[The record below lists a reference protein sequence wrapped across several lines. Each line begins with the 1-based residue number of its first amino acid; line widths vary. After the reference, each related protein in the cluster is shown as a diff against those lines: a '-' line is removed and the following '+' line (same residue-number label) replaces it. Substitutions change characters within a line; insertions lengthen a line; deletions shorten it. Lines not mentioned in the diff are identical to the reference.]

1 MFSRLRKWL
10 GPLACTPLHPQW
22 LVLRDRI
29 QTRNTVAD
37 VAVGTVL
44 DIGCGDRWVESA
56 LDSATQYV
64 ALDYPNTVNMGY
76 AGCPDAFGDSR
87 RLPFR
92 DECFDTVLLLDVL
105 EHIQHPDSAMAEVR
119 RVIKIGGR
127 IVVQVPFLYPLHDE
141 PCDFQRWTTHGLG
154 AIFSRH
160 GIEIRETTWHGRPGE
175 TAAALLAIAL
185 AKGVLDSARKRHF
198 SLLLAPLMLTAIPV
212 ANVIGWLMGRLILD
226 SAFMPLGYRVVGTR
240 IE

>member
-1 MFSRLRKWL
+1 MLPKAKKWL
-10 GPLACTPLHPQW
+10 TPLAGTPLHPQW

-29 QTRNTVAD
+29 RTRSTVAD
-37 VAVGTVL
+37 VTVGTVL

-56 LDSATQYV
+56 LDATTHYV

-76 AGCPDAFGDSR
+76 AGRPDAFGDTR

-105 EHIQHPDSAMAEVR
+105 EHIQQPDSAMDEVR

-141 PCDFQRWTTHGLG
+141 PYDFQRWTTHGLR

-160 GIEIRETTWHGRPGE
+160 GIEICETAWHGRPGE

-185 AKGVLDSARKRHF
+185 AKGVLDAARNRHF
-198 SLLLAPLMLTAIPV
+198 SLLLAPLMITAIPV
-212 ANVIGWLMGRLILD
+212 VNVIGWLMGRLTLD
-226 SAFMPLGYRVVGTR
+226 SAFMPLSYRVVGMR